1 MSFKSMFTLEVYR
14 QISTQHIYSVFTFL
28 CYPSPMRVPLAS
40 LGLRQK
46 DIDAAIK
53 VLTSNKLT
61 MGSNVKEFESMMASY
76 LGVKFF
82 IMVNSGSSANLAIIE
97 ALLRPSSGVAA
108 LQPGDGVILPSVA
121 WPTTVWPVIQLGLKP
136 VFVDVE
142 QDSIAIDLDLAEQEL
157 STNNSI
163 KAMFPIHPLGYGI
176 SNTKLEDFCLKNDLL
191 LINDVC
197 ESLGS
202 WRNGSHAGVC
212 GIASSFSF
220 YFSHHIT
227 TMEGGGVATNHPE
240 FADDI
245 RSIRS
250 HGWSRDRSDIDVW
263 HKTSKSKLATQSISE
278 NHLKFQFITTGFN
291 IRPMEIQA
299 AIGIEQLKDLN
310 KFIDRRRSIA
320 RQVKKCLEGTV
331 FQVIDAGTL
340 DNEATEEQ
348 HSWMLIPIRI
358 NYDLSE
364 NQKKFLDLMLEK
376 YEIEA
381 RPALTGNFLRQPVML
396 TLKDM
401 PSPSKFKVAE
411 LISSNYFLVGCH
423 QDLTNEQV
431 EFLSESLK
439 KLALNLVTI

>member
-1 MSFKSMFTLEVYR
+1 
-14 QISTQHIYSVFTFL
+14 
-28 CYPSPMRVPLAS
+28 MRVPLAS

-53 VLTSNKLT
+53 VLASNKLT

-108 LQPGDGVILPSVA
+108 LQPGDGVIVPSVA
-121 WPTTVWPVIQLGLKP
+121 WPTTVWPIIQLGLKP
-136 VFVDVE
+136 IFIDVE
-142 QDSIAIDLDLAEQEL
+142 RDSIAIDLDLAQQEL

-163 KAMFPIHPLGYGI
+163 KAIFPIHPLGYGI
-176 SNTKLEDFCLKNDLL
+176 SNTVLEDFCLKNNLL

-202 WRNGSHAGVC
+202 WRNGSHAGIC

-245 RSIRS
+245 RAIRS
-250 HGWSRDRSDIDVW
+250 HGWSRDRSDVAIW
-263 HKTSKSKLATQSISE
+263 NKISKSNLTTQSISE

-310 KFIDRRRSIA
+310 EFIAKRRSIA
-320 RQVKKCLEGTV
+320 RLVKECLEETV
-331 FQVIDAGTL
+331 FQVVDVGTL
-340 DNEATEEQ
+340 DDEATEEQ

-358 NYDLSE
+358 NFDLNE
-364 NQKKFLDLMLEK
+364 NQKKYLDSMLEK

-381 RPALTGNFLRQPVML
+381 RPVLTGNFLRQPVIL
-396 TLKDM
+396 TLKEM
-401 PSPSKFKVAE
+401 PDPSKFKVAE

-423 QDLTNEQV
+423 HDLTKEQV
-431 EFLSESLK
+431 EYLSESLK
-439 KLALNLVTI
+439 KIAINIVTI